1 MDNQYGYN
9 NENQYGMNNQYGE
22 PQPNDANDKSRS
34 KGFAI
39 AAFVIALVNLILCR
53 CLLTIIAVPLS
64 LIFAI
69 ITLAGNRGGKVFA
82 IISIVISVIS
92 SVIFA
97 FSVAFIVKLMPDFEY
112 FLQHE
117 EQIVSEYNETGEV
130 PEYYQKYEDPKFDKY
145 WSAFGYDNFNGF
157 FGDFINGFNSES
169 VGISVGENSNGITI
183 TPNDEQTTEE
193 NTTESATASD
203 SSDELV
209 VLSY

>member
-9 NENQYGMNNQYGE
+9 TDNQYGMNNQYGA

-39 AAFVIALVNLILCR
+39 AAFVIALVNLILCS
-53 CLLTIIAVPLS
+53 CSLTIIAVPLS

-69 ITLAGNRGGKVFA
+69 ITLAGHRGGKVFA

-97 FSVAFIVKLMPDFEY
+97 FSVAFIVKLIPDFEY
-112 FLQHE
+112 FVEHE
-117 EQIVSEYNETGEV
+117 NQIVSEYNETGEV

-145 WSAFGYDNFNGF
+145 WSAFGYENFNSF
-157 FGDFINGFNSES
+157 FGDFINGATSGN
-169 VGISVGENSNGITI
+169 VGISVGENSNGITV
-183 TPNDEQTTEE
+183 TPHDEQTTEE
-193 NTTESATASD
+193 NTPESTTATN

-209 VLSY
+209 VLAS